1 MGFRL
6 KLKVGPVKLFIGKCG
21 RLTVNVSS
29 EDLLIKFT
37 AAEEKKFLKVFAMI
51 VGSLII
57 LLFTFIAVI
66 LFVVFH
72 LLVSFFIIFHTD
84 LFLFVNFSIISS

>member
-6 KLKVGPVKLFIGKCG
+6 KLKVAPVKLFIGKCSG
-21 RLTVNVSS
+21 LTVNVSS

-37 AAEEKKFLKVFAMI
+37 AAEDKKLLKVFAMI

-66 LFVVFH
+66 LFVVF
-72 LLVSFFIIFHTD
+72 LLLISFYYIPY
-84 LFLFVNFSIISS
+84 